1 MTEKQ
6 IEAFNAVDKINQ
18 ELYNKVKSRNFD
30 GFDQPLVNITF
41 CRHMIFISLSIP
53 SEMSLNLPEIHLY
66 NSHHCDRIYYE
77 KSDKY
82 ETFYKLIK
90 RKFLL
95 VKSELNNIKI

>member
-6 IEAFNAVDKINQ
+6 IEAFNAVKVINKELDKKW
-18 ELYNKVKSRNFD
+18 LNKDRD
-30 GFDQPLVNITF
+30 YQPILTITF
-41 CRHMIFISLSIP
+41 AKHYIFISLSP
-53 SEMSLNLPEIHLY
+53 SSDLSLNLPEINLY
-66 NSHHCDRIYYE
+66 NSHHCDRLYFH

-95 VKSELNNIKI
+95 IKDELNNLKL